1 MFFKLVLLFRIKEKL
16 SIKKIFE
23 GDFDVFCYFKIFL
36 SNNTWLFFMIYV
48 FCNKFTYKTKE
59 ILG

>member
-23 GDFDVFCYFKIFL
+23 GDYDVFCYFKIFL
-36 SNNTWLFFMIYV
+36 SNNTSLFFMIYV
-48 FCNKFTYKTKE
+48 FVINLRIKQRKY
-59 ILG
+59 